1 MKNQELE
8 KGISKLASDVKWIK
22 ICSDIFD
29 DEKIML
35 IENLPS
41 ADSIIV
47 IWFKLLCLAGKNNNS
62 GVFILN
68 DKIAYTDEMLATVF
82 RRDINTVRL
91 ALKTFE
97 NYGMIEIV
105 SGVYTIPN
113 WGKYQNL
120 DKIEQ
125 KSQYMRNYMQEYRKK
140 QKEKIECKTN
150 SKLYGKTNS
159 KANVS
164 SAEVY
169 NKELDKKELD
179 NKEKEIEEENDLIV
193 SKDTI
198 RQTDVQRII
207 DEWNTLEEFGIIPV
221 KRMTPKRE
229 QAVKARIRQN
239 CVEDILE
246 AIENI
251 RHSSFLQG
259 QNKNGWMVTFDWFLK
274 PGNFAKVFEGQ
285 YADKSTNRPCSY
297 MEKIQ
302 NRVSEVDNWV

>member
-1 MKNQELE
+1 ME

-105 SGVYTIPN
+105 SGVYTILPRFGAKLKAMGT
-113 WGKYQNL
+113 GK
-120 DKIEQ
+120 IS
-125 KSQYMRNYMQEYRKK
+125 KSR
-140 QKEKIECKTN
+140 
-150 SKLYGKTNS
+150 
-159 KANVS
+159 
-164 SAEVY
+164 
-169 NKELDKKELD
+169 
-179 NKEKEIEEENDLIV
+179 
-193 SKDTI
+193 
-198 RQTDVQRII
+198 
-207 DEWNTLEEFGIIPV
+207 
-221 KRMTPKRE
+221 
-229 QAVKARIRQN
+229 
-239 CVEDILE
+239 
-246 AIENI
+246 
-251 RHSSFLQG
+251 
-259 QNKNGWMVTFDWFLK
+259 
-274 PGNFAKVFEGQ
+274 
-285 YADKSTNRPCSY
+285 
-297 MEKIQ
+297 
-302 NRVSEVDNWV
+302 